1 MWNIVSNYVI
11 IISNKDL
18 LKVYQQTKNIYFP
31 RPYLIIISHVYS
43 MNM

>member
-18 LKVYQQTKNIYFP
+18 LKVYQTKNIYFP